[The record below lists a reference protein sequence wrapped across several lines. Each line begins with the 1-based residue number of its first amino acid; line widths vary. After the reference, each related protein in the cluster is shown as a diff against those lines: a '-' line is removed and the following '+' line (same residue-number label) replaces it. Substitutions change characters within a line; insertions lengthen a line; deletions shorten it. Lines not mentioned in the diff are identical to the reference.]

1 MSDPPTAEI
10 IALQQRLISRFD
22 EIGGIG
28 RETRNNLA
36 RELAHISVLARAFSE
51 KILPLFLSVDLQHE
65 RVLKDLIVS
74 MKQHMDEVRDAI
86 EDLEP
91 DYSQLIESF
100 GQDGT

>member
-1 MSDPPTAEI
+1 MSDPQTAEI

-36 RELAHISVLARAFSE
+36 REPAHVSVLSRALSE
-51 KILPLFLSVDLQHE
+51 KILTLFLSIDLRHE
-65 RVLKDLIVS
+65 RAAKELIVS
-74 MKQHMDEVRDAI
+74 MKQHIDETRDAI
-86 EDLEP
+86 DDLEP
-91 DYSQLIESF
+91 AYSELIESF